1 MRLLSNFVLKTAAA
15 ASLVFLSGCATVV
28 PGAPAAPGAA
38 VAPGATAKAPTAAPA
53 ASTAPGAPGAAT
65 PGVRPA
71 GASAPGAGASGPTA
85 GTPPTPPPAPGQ
97 PPVFATVIKDAKQT
111 EGLFGIWQKDEK
123 VWLELKPEDF
133 NKPFFMAPKLSS
145 GIGENG
151 FYGGRVFGRW
161 GVMGRSY
168 LVEFRRVHN
177 QVRLVALNTDYTA
190 KAGTPEARA
199 VSASFSPSLLA
210 STFVAS
216 QPHPDRKTVLIDAVP
231 LFMGDMLGLGFG
243 LQQTYRQGY
252 SFDPRHS
259 AISTVRGNAD
269 QVVIDVNAHYATSGI
284 NVPTPGAPPGAPVP
298 SIPSTLPDV
307 RSMFIGIHYSFNKLP
322 EKPMATRNADPR
334 IGYFASL
341 SQDFGD
347 DLVRTPK
354 QRVINRWR
362 LEKKDPTAALS
373 EPIKPITFWLDRTIP
388 LKYRNAIIKGIE
400 GWNPAFEKIGFKN
413 AVVAKVQPDDAT
425 FDTLDVAYASVRW
438 ITNATPQFGAIGP
451 SQVDPRTGEILDAD
465 ISFESLN
472 SRSVRTIKSQFLTAP
487 SALEWQKILQL
498 PATTDGHQAKT
509 GGSAAHHHDGD
520 NCTHA
525 AHVTE
530 QLGYALDVL
539 ESRGDL
545 DPDSPEVEQFVQEAL
560 TDVTLHEVGHTLG
573 LRHNYRSSKIYT
585 EKQLSDREFTAKNG
599 LAGSVMEYA
608 PFNLPAPGEKGGTP
622 FQTVIGPYDY
632 WAIEYGYKVVDAAQE
647 KAELQR
653 IASRSG
659 EPYLAY
665 ATDEDNILGIDPDA
679 MVFDLGDDSVAYA
692 KKRMAIAKDIIAK
705 QESRTLKNDDDYSVL
720 SRTLS
725 YTLRDYG
732 RAVGILARQIGGL
745 RTLRDFPNTKRDPLQ
760 PVDPAVQRQAL
771 DALAEGVFSSTALV
785 LSPALQRR
793 LAPDFQDRGE
803 ALFSGGNLS
812 GTYAIAPSVIEL
824 QRQLLGQLM
833 SDPLASRVIDN
844 ASKTDRTAKPF
855 LLSDLYGRLTKEI
868 WSELGQDGPR
878 GKGDIAPM
886 RRELQRDHVNRLSSQ
901 LLAPGRAS
909 RADTRSLLRAQ
920 AVGLIGQLQSA
931 SKRGGLSAESRAH
944 LADSAETLSQAL
956 SARMQRAG
964 V

>member
-1 MRLLSNFVLKTAAA
+1 
-15 ASLVFLSGCATVV
+15 
-28 PGAPAAPGAA
+28 
-38 VAPGATAKAPTAAPA
+38 
-53 ASTAPGAPGAAT
+53 
-65 PGVRPA
+65 
-71 GASAPGAGASGPTA
+71 
-85 GTPPTPPPAPGQ
+85 
-97 PPVFATVIKDAKQT
+97 VFANVIKDAKQT

-133 NKPFFMAPKLSS
+133 NKPFFLAPKLAS
-145 GIGENG
+145 GIGEG
-151 FYGGRVFGRW
+151 GLYGGRVFGRW
-161 GVMGRSY
+161 GMLGRSY
-168 LVEFRRVHN
+168 LVEFRRVNN
-177 QVRLVALNTDYTA
+177 QVRLVALNTEFTA

-199 VSASFSPSLLA
+199 VNASFSPSLLA

-216 QPHPDRKTVLIDAVP
+216 QPHPERKTVLIDAVP

-259 AISTVRGNAD
+259 GISAVRGGKE
-269 QVVIDVNAHYATSGI
+269 QVVIDVNAHYAVGSI
-284 NVPTPGAPPGAPVP
+284 SVPTPGAPPGVP
-298 SIPSTLPDV
+298 MPSVPNNLPDV

-322 EKPMATRNADPR
+322 DKPMAVRKADAR
-334 IGYFASL
+334 IGYFAST

-362 LEKKDPTAALS
+362 LEKKDPAAAMS

-388 LKYRNAIIKGIE
+388 VKYRQAIIKGIE

-413 AVVAKVQPDDAT
+413 AVVAKVQPDDAS

-438 ITNATPQFGAIGP
+438 ITSTSPQFGAIGP

-472 SRSVRTIKSQFLTAP
+472 SRSVRFIKSQFLTPP
-487 SALEWQKILQL
+487 SAREWQKLLQL
-498 PATTDGHQAKT
+498 PVQAVGADGKADST
-509 GGSAAHHHDGD
+509 AAHRHDPD
-520 NCTHA
+520 ACTHA
-525 AHVTE
+525 EHVGE

-545 DPDSPEVEQFVQEAL
+545 DPDSPDVEQFVQDSL
-560 TDVTLHEVGHTLG
+560 IDITMHEVGHTLG

-585 EKQLSDREFTAKNG
+585 DKQLSDREFTAKNG

-622 FQTVIGPYDY
+622 FQTVIGPYDF
-632 WAIEYGYKVVDAAQE
+632 WAIEYGYKVVEPAQE
-647 KAELQR
+647 AAELQR
-653 IASRSG
+653 IAARSA

-692 KKRMAIAKDIIAK
+692 RKRMAIMKDVVRK
-705 QESRTLKNDDDYSVL
+705 QETRTLRSDDDYSVL
-720 SRTLS
+720 SRTLG
-725 YTLRDYG
+725 YALRDYG

-771 DALAEGVFSSTALV
+771 DALAEGVFSTDSLV

-793 LAPDFQDRGE
+793 LAPDYQDRGD
-803 ALFSGGNLS
+803 ALFAGGAMTGS
-812 GTYAIAPSVIEL
+812 YAIAPSVIEL

-833 SDPLASRVIDN
+833 SDPVASRVIDN
-844 ASKTDRTAKPF
+844 ASKTDRGVKPF

-868 WSELGQDGPR
+868 WSELGS

-886 RRELQRDHVNRLSSQ
+886 RRELQRDHINRLSGQ
-901 LLAPGRAS
+901 LLTPGRAS

-920 AVGLIGQLQSA
+920 AVGLIGQLQAA

-956 SARMQRAG
+956 AAKMQRAG